1 MIQQLESS
9 ASPPLSSYEMI
20 QKIDCEIARLQTQEG
35 QASSEAIGVNP
46 HKFQRLLKATRSN
59 LLGSCEQ
66 DL

>member
-1 MIQQLESS
+1 
-9 ASPPLSSYEMI
+9 MI